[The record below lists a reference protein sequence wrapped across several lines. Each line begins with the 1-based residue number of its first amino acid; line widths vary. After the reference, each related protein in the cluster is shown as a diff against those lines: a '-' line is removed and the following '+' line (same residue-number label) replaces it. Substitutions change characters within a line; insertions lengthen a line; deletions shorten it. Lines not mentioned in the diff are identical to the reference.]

1 MTHILRPL
9 LPVLML
15 LAGLTMAAPAV
26 AQAPPANP
34 AYLTTDQVA
43 TVLRARGYSD
53 LSSVELEGDTFRI
66 PKAMRYGEKVEDL
79 RIDALTGQPVEEPEL
94 SEAQARNLLR
104 DRGYSEVTEL
114 GREGDILTLRAVRDG
129 TPVQLRVDARTG
141 TVRQ

>member
-1 MTHILRPL
+1 
-9 LPVLML
+9 
-15 LAGLTMAAPAV
+15 
-26 AQAPPANP
+26 
-34 AYLTTDQVA
+34 
-43 TVLRARGYSD
+43 
-53 LSSVELEGDTFRI
+53 
-66 PKAMRYGEKVEDL
+66 VEDL